1 MFNISHNL
9 NKKAQITVV
18 FVDKNFKFLN
28 QVNFFSKKELGQIS
42 LFKNDFGKS
51 DFLKLDLLE
60 GGKKQK
66 IILYKI
72 KERSS
77 EFDYQKIGGT
87 VYSELSKFESA
98 NILLESNHDI
108 KKSYFLFSS
117 NFLLGFFSRS
127 YNFENYKLKKDN
139 KSNLLKHLSI
149 PSSEKEKLNKATKHA
164 KDIFD
169 GIEETRNLVT
179 LPANILNP
187 KKFVDEISK
196 LKKIGVSVEILD

>member
-28 QVNFFSKKELGQIS
+28 QANFFSKKELGQIS

-72 KERSS
+72 KELSS
-77 EFDYQKIGGT
+77 EYDYQKIGGT

-98 NILLESNHDI
+98 NILLESEHDI
-108 KKSYFLFSS
+108 KKKLFSI
-117 NFLLGFFSRS
+117 FLKFFIGI
-127 YNFENYKLKKDN
+127 FFKKL
-139 KSNLLKHLSI
+139 
-149 PSSEKEKLNKATKHA
+149 
-164 KDIFD
+164 
-169 GIEETRNLVT
+169 
-179 LPANILNP
+179 
-187 KKFVDEISK
+187 
-196 LKKIGVSVEILD
+196 

>member
-72 KERSS
+72 KE
-77 EFDYQKIGGT
+77 
-87 VYSELSKFESA
+87 L
-98 NILLESNHDI
+98 
-108 KKSYFLFSS
+108 
-117 NFLLGFFSRS
+117 
-127 YNFENYKLKKDN
+127 
-139 KSNLLKHLSI
+139 
-149 PSSEKEKLNKATKHA
+149 
-164 KDIFD
+164 
-169 GIEETRNLVT
+169 
-179 LPANILNP
+179 
-187 KKFVDEISK
+187 
-196 LKKIGVSVEILD
+196 